1 MTKNL
6 IVFDAGLCVNPF
18 LPYLGASPDGK
29 ICDPLANPCYGL
41 LEIKCPFSKRADT
54 LEQASADPTF
64 YLEKIGE
71 SFYLKTGHSSGY
83 YEQAQGQMAITGMK
97 WSDFCVFLSD
107 TNEMCV
113 NRIPFNDIYWSTQ
126 LLPKLKEF
134 YFDYALKYLVQHFTA
149 HD

>member
-71 SFYLKTGHSSGY
+71 SFYLLRASTGTNGY
-83 YEQAQGQMAITGMK
+83 NR
-97 WSDFCVFLSD
+97 
-107 TNEMCV
+107 NEM
-113 NRIPFNDIYWSTQ
+113 
-126 LLPKLKEF
+126 E
-134 YFDYALKYLVQHFTA
+134 
-149 HD
+149 